1 MSQVEIRGCFRA
13 SALVNHSLVELL
25 LICCS
30 PVGSHQRCQE
40 ANQVDLSVAFQIM
53 PRNLH
58 NKWPGAVTGRDLKLP
73 HAMRGVL
80 VFAQIDAIRD
90 ARIPDQYA
98 DLVKEIKD

>member
-1 MSQVEIRGCFRA
+1 
-13 SALVNHSLVELL
+13 
-25 LICCS
+25 
-30 PVGSHQRCQE
+30 
-40 ANQVDLSVAFQIM
+40 M